1 MAHTNKETLSIVWC
15 DNGTTDGKFTE
26 GLVYSII
33 TASGNGV
40 PINNAIRVQG
50 NQIARQ
56 RQAAIEMWAKVGTDW
71 ALWVDS
77 DIVLTKEH
85 LKTLWNTADK
95 IARPIVCGVYFISKE
110 MENSLMKPFPC
121 VFNETD
127 NNYEIQYLHPLPL
140 NQIVKID
147 NAGMGLVLMHKSVLT
162 KLNEK
167 FPDNFLFGENNEK
180 GEKFIGE
187 DISFFRKVKAAGIPV
202 HVHTGVTAQHI
213 KRFSVDIAYY
223 NLYWAAYEAAERRE
237 HESTKEQQA

>member
-26 GLVYSII
+26 GLVYSMI
-33 TASGNGV
+33 TASSNGV

-85 LKTLWNTADK
+85 LKTLWDTADK

>member
-85 LKTLWNTADK
+85 LKTLWDTADK

-121 VFNETD
+121 VFNETG
-127 NNYEIQYLHPLPL
+127 NEYEINYLHPLPL

>member
-1 MAHTNKETLSIVWC
+1 
-15 DNGTTDGKFTE
+15 
-26 GLVYSII
+26 
-33 TASGNGV
+33 
-40 PINNAIRVQG
+40 
-50 NQIARQ
+50 
-56 RQAAIEMWAKVGTDW
+56 MWAKVGTDW

-85 LKTLWNTADK
+85 LKTLWDTADK

-121 VFNETD
+121 VFNETG
-127 NNYEIQYLHPLPL
+127 NEYEINYLHPLPL

>member
-1 MAHTNKETLSIVWC
+1 MAHTNKETLSIIWC
-15 DNGTTDGKFTE
+15 DNGTTDRKFTE

-56 RQAAIEMWAKVGTDW
+56 RQAAIEMWGTVGTDW

-85 LKTLWNTADK
+85 LKTLWDSADK
-95 IARPIVCGVYFISKE
+95 SARPIICGVYFISKE
-110 MENSLMKPFPC
+110 MESSLMKPMPC
-121 VFNETD
+121 VFNETGD
-127 NNYEIQYLHPLPL
+127 EYKINYLHPLPK
-140 NQIVKID
+140 NQVVKVD

-167 FPDNFLFGENNEK
+167 FSNGFLFGENNES

-202 HVHTGVTAQHI
+202 HVHTGVTAQHM

-223 NLYWAAYEAAERRE
+223 NLFWQTAAAEVERMD
-237 HESTKEQQA
+237 HETTKK

>member
-1 MAHTNKETLSIVWC
+1 MAHTNKETLSIIWC

-56 RQAAIEMWAKVGTDW
+56 RQAAIEMWGKVGTDW

-85 LKTLWNTADK
+85 LKTLWDTADK

-110 MENSLMKPFPC
+110 MESSLMKPMPC
-121 VFNETD
+121 VFNETG
-127 NNYEIQYLHPLPL
+127 NEYEINYLHPLPL

-223 NLYWAAYEAAERRE
+223 NLFWAAYEAAERRE